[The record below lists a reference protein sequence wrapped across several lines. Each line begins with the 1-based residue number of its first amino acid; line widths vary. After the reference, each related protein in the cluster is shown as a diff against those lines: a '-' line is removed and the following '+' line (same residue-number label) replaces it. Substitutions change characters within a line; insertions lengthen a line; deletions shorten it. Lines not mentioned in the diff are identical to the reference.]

1 MITGAEWFNDE
12 RFRLFTS
19 APYQRH
25 LFSLFFCGEDS
36 AVLYIRRQRGINN
49 NNAMQ
54 REGVVNKRPVH

>member
-25 LFSLFFCGEDS
+25 LFSFFFFVERILLFSTSDDK
-36 AVLYIRRQRGINN
+36 
-49 NNAMQ
+49 
-54 REGVVNKRPVH
+54 EG